1 MNSRFHV
8 LCVCLDVLIQGLRS
22 PDTLVHSLLQAAQIE
37 REREVHASQ
46 IRAYN
51 YMENERRKFR
61 NRKLLDAI
69 KQCENK
75 QWPTERNSE

>member
-1 MNSRFHV
+1 MNNRFHV
-8 LCVCLDVLIQGLRS
+8 FCVCLDLLIQGMRS
-22 PDTLVHSLLQAAQIE
+22 PNTLVHSLLQAAQLQ
-37 REREVHASQ
+37 REREVHALQ
-46 IRAYN
+46 TRVYN

-75 QWPTERNSE
+75 Q